1 MSDVVKLFSLKELSE
16 ARKQGQIE
24 ELVLLLPLVQ
34 NLFYRAKA
42 KGYEHRA
49 LSEIYDRVEM
59 RLLEL
64 KK

>member
-16 ARKQGQIE
+16 ARKQGAVE
-24 ELVLLLPLVQ
+24 ELERMLKDREKTLIGGHW
-34 NLFYRAKA
+34 NLREY
-42 KGYEHRA
+42 
-49 LSEIYDRVEM
+49 VEK